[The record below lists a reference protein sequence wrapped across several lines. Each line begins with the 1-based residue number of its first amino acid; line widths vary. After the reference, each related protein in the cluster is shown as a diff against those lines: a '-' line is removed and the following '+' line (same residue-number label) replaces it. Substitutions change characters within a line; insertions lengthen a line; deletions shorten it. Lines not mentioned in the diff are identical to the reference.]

1 MPPASPAPSKKVMPR
16 STAPRISR
24 IASGLVPPFVSPK
37 RPLLP
42 PPSPMTLETSPDW
55 PRATYSMGNPHA
67 FAIIAQALEE
77 PPPRCEFSRMASLP
91 NRPKGRSIK
100 NLRMVWGFASRY
112 RGHLAV
118 AALALAIAAGATVS
132 IPWGF
137 KFVIDKG
144 FGPGAGNPH
153 TIAPWFERLLGVVA
167 VLALATATRYYFVSW
182 IGERTVADIRLAVH
196 RNLLRLSPGF
206 FEENRPAEITSRIT
220 VDTTIIEQVVGT
232 TVSVALRNTVMG
244 LACVGI
250 LFALA
255 PKLAAMMLLGVPLVV
270 APIIFLGRKVRQVS
284 TRSQDR
290 IADVGTVTSEVL
302 GAMKILQAFNQEG
315 REASR
320 FGQAVERVFA
330 TAKKRMLLR
339 AIMTAIVIF
348 MIFGAITMVI
358 WQGAIDVAA
367 GRITGGT
374 IAAFVLY
381 GGLLAGAFGNLSE
394 VYCDLLRAAGASERL
409 SELLEAQP
417 DIHAPAN
424 PAKLPEP
431 ARGELA
437 FEQDTFHYPTRP
449 ETSALD
455 GFDLVVRARER
466 LAVVGP
472 SGAGKTTLFQL
483 AERFYDPQAGRIL
496 IDGVDL
502 RDADPADVRQRIAM
516 VPQETVMFAASA
528 RDNLRY
534 GNWGATEEQLWQAAR
549 DANAEDFL
557 RALPQGLDTFMGEGG
572 ARLSGGQRQRI
583 AIARA
588 LLRDAPLLLLDEAT
602 SALDAESERL
612 VQDALDRL
620 MADRTTIVIAHRLA
634 TVRAADRIVVMDA
647 GRIVEEGTHASLNA
661 RGGLYARLA
670 RLQFED
676 RAA

>member
-1 MPPASPAPSKKVMPR
+1 
-16 STAPRISR
+16 
-24 IASGLVPPFVSPK
+24 
-37 RPLLP
+37 
-42 PPSPMTLETSPDW
+42 MT
-55 PRATYSMGNPHA
+55 N
-67 FAIIAQALEE
+67 
-77 PPPRCEFSRMASLP
+77 LP
-91 NRPKGRSIK
+91 NRPKGRSIR
-100 NLRMVWGFASRY
+100 NLRMVWGFASQY
-112 RGHLAV
+112 RGHLAI
-118 AALALAIAAGATVS
+118 AAIALAVAAGATVS

-167 VLALATATRYYFVSW
+167 ILAVATATRYYFVSW
-182 IGERTVADIRLAVH
+182 LGERTVADIRLAVH

-232 TVSVALRNTVMG
+232 TVSVALRNVV
-244 LACVGI
+244 LAVVCVII

-255 PKLAAMMLLGVPLVV
+255 WKLAALVV
-270 APIIFLGRKVRQVS
+270 VGALLVVGPVAFVARKVRAIS
-284 TRSQDR
+284 RRSQDR
-290 IADVGTVTSEVL
+290 IAEVGTVTSEVL
-302 GAMKILQAFNQEG
+302 GAMKIVQAFGQQQ
-315 REASR
+315 REAAR
-320 FGQAVERVFA
+320 FTESVERVFS
-330 TAKKRMLLR
+330 TAKRRILLR
-339 AIMTAIVIF
+339 ALMTAF
-348 MIFGAITMVI
+348 MIFTMFGAITLII

-367 GRITGGT
+367 GRMTGGT

-381 GGLLAGAFGNLSE
+381 GGLLAGAFGALSE
-394 VYCDLLRAAGASERL
+394 VYGDLLRAAGASERL
-409 SELLEAQP
+409 SDLLDAES
-417 DIHAPAN
+417 DIKAPSN
-424 PAKLPEP
+424 PVALPEP

-437 FEQDTFHYPTRP
+437 FEQVTFHYPTRRD
-449 ETSALD
+449 TSALND
-455 GFDLVVRARER
+455 FSLTVRPRER

-472 SGAGKTTLFQL
+472 SGAGKTTIFQL
-483 AERFYDPQAGRIL
+483 AERFYDPQSGRVTL
-496 IDGVDL
+496 DGVDL
-502 RDADPADVRQRIAM
+502 KEADPADIRGRIAM
-516 VPQETVMFAASA
+516 VPQETIIFAASA

-534 GNWGATEEQLWQAAR
+534 GNWEASEEQLWQAAR
-549 DANAEDFL
+549 DANAEEFL
-557 RALPQGLDTFMGEGG
+557 RALPEGLDTFMGEGG

-634 TVRAADRIVVMDA
+634 TVRAADRIVVMD
-647 GRIVEEGTHASLNA
+647 GGEIVEEGTHASLNA